1 MSIFAKTITL
11 LVIFIFLNI
20 FAIYHF
26 DYKSYLGDEKRD
38 FNIEED
44 RTLKDILRSKDSF
57 QNSNFQIKKVDNSLV
72 LDGVFSSQSVVE
84 DVINRLQINQKG
96 DISINSNR
104 KLEPSILEESFK
116 TVQLLKDFL
125 ENESKIV
132 FDGDKISIYGVL
144 LNKDY
149 NNIVTEMIS
158 SLQIQKNEIAIQ
170 EPVIVEEKVE
180 DETLTQERD
189 SKEII
194 QELVEK
200 NPVKF
205 TKDDLQLL
213 INNILKE
220 NKIVFERRSTEL
232 TPQSKDTIK
241 QIADI
246 LKKYDNFKV
255 EVGGHT
261 DSRGNSDLN
270 LQISQFRA
278 NSVKNLLESFG
289 VASNRVT
296 AVGYGNQRPIAKDD
310 ADGLS
315 QENRRVEFTVGE

>member
-11 LVIFIFLNI
+11 LSIFVCLNI

-26 DYKSYLGDEKRD
+26 DYKSYLIDEKKDFNIDEKRA
-38 FNIEED
+38 
-44 RTLKDILRSKDSF
+44 LKDILKSKDSYI
-57 QNSNFQIKKVDNSLV
+57 NSNFEIIKIDNSLI
-72 LDGVFSSQSVVE
+72 LNGVFSSENMVNE
-84 DVINRLQINQKG
+84 VIDMLQINQKG
-96 DISINSNR
+96 DVKIDANR
-104 KLEPSILEESFK
+104 KLEASILQESFK
-116 TVQLLKDFL
+116 TIKLLKDFL
-125 ENESKIV
+125 ENGSKVV
-132 FDGDKISIYGVL
+132 FENDKISIYGTL
-144 LNKDY
+144 LNKNY
-149 NNIVTEMIS
+149 NNIVSEIIS
-158 SLQIQKNEIAIQ
+158 TLQLQKNEISIQ
-170 EPVIVEEKVE
+170 EPVIVENKESEEPLVEEK
-180 DETLTQERD
+180 DT
-189 SKEII
+189 KEII

-200 NPVKF
+200 NPTKF

-213 INNILKE
+213 INNILKD

-232 TPQSKDTIK
+232 TEQSKDIIK
-241 QIADI
+241 QIANI
-246 LKKYDNFKV
+246 LKKYDNFTV

-261 DSRGNSDLN
+261 DSRGNSELN

-310 ADGLS
+310 ANGLS

>member
-44 RTLKDILRSKDSF
+44 RALKDILRSKDSF

-84 DVINRLQINQKG
+84 DVINKLQINQKG

-104 KLEPSILEESFK
+104 KLEPSILQESFK